1 MWNKRNSFMKNT
13 NKLKKKERN
22 ISKRNTTSLWI
33 RFNYE
38 NRLGIQIWIFLHQVL
53 DYHDVSMK
61 HNCTWFYIA
70 AVWYMLDVVA
80 YICNYTYKFLDAT
93 LFMLDVLALAYSD
106 TYPSEPV
113 ICLMININIL
123 TYLHTYI
130 ASMVTISIPQ
140 DESSL
145 YMNKI

>member
-1 MWNKRNSFMKNT
+1 MWNKRNS
-13 NKLKKKERN
+13 KERN
-22 ISKRNTTSLWI
+22 ISKRNTTSPWI

-93 LFMLDVLALAYSD
+93 LFMLDVQALGYSD
-106 TYPSEPV
+106 TYRQIYLYSFMYKKLQLWDQLQKK
-113 ICLMININIL
+113 IWGL
-123 TYLHTYI
+123 TFLQKN
-130 ASMVTISIPQ
+130 VWK
-140 DESSL
+140 SSV
-145 YMNKI
+145 

>member
-1 MWNKRNSFMKNT
+1 
-13 NKLKKKERN
+13 
-22 ISKRNTTSLWI
+22 
-33 RFNYE
+33 
-38 NRLGIQIWIFLHQVL
+38 
-53 DYHDVSMK
+53 
-61 HNCTWFYIA
+61 
-70 AVWYMLDVVA
+70 
-80 YICNYTYKFLDAT
+80 
-93 LFMLDVLALAYSD
+93 MLDVLALAYSD

-130 ASMVTISIPQ
+130 ASMVTNSIPQ

>member
-1 MWNKRNSFMKNT
+1 
-13 NKLKKKERN
+13 
-22 ISKRNTTSLWI
+22 
-33 RFNYE
+33 
-38 NRLGIQIWIFLHQVL
+38 
-53 DYHDVSMK
+53 
-61 HNCTWFYIA
+61 
-70 AVWYMLDVVA
+70 MLDVVA

-130 ASMVTISIPQ
+130 ASMVTNSIPQ